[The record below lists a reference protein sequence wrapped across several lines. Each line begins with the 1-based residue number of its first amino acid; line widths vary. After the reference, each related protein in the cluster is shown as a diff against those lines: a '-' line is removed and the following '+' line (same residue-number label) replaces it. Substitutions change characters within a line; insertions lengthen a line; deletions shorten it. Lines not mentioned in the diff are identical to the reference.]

1 MNDKSTIETLLPGS
15 LVFPK
20 EARALLLR
28 QLASMTEDQL
38 KELATILREEK
49 EAMETLE

>member
-1 MNDKSTIETLLPGS
+1 MNDRSTIETLLPGS

-28 QLASMTEDQL
+28 QLSSMTQEQV